1 MEQSASS
8 MLSKIL
14 RGEAAQAVQPVA
26 WRRTVGSPATPTSP
40 TAGVKSDTG
49 PKQLVTVDQEIGALH
64 ARIAEVEALAE
75 RRVREARD
83 TGFREGDA
91 AARNQIQ
98 PMLEKLAQ
106 SIQEVNG
113 LRAKLRHE
121 AESDLVKLALAIA
134 KKILHRELS
143 ADPDSISGLIRVA
156 VEKIRVQ
163 EILRVRVHPQHH
175 PVVQQI
181 LARLSTGAPIEI
193 FADHKLQLG
202 GVVVETTRGEFDASV
217 DLQLREI
224 ERGLTDRLAHA
235 AR

>member
-1 MEQSASS
+1 VERSASS

-14 RGEAAQAVQPVA
+14 RGEQAQSVQPVA
-26 WRRTVGSPATPTSP
+26 WRRTGGPAASPTSP
-40 TAGVKSDTG
+40 TAGVKTDS
-49 PKQLVTVDQEIGALH
+49 PRQLITVDQELGALH
-64 ARIAEVEALAE
+64 ARIAEVETLAE
-75 RRVREARD
+75 RRVREAREA
-83 TGFREGDA
+83 GFREGET
-91 AARNQIQ
+91 AARNQLQ
-98 PMLEKLAQ
+98 PVLEKLAQ

-121 AESDLVKLALAIA
+121 AEGDLVKLSLAIA

-143 ADPDSISGLIRVA
+143 SDPDSISGLIRVA

-163 EILRVRVHPQHH
+163 EILRVRIHPQHH
-175 PVVQQI
+175 QVVQQI

-193 FADHKLQLG
+193 FADNKMQLG

-217 DLQLREI
+217 DLQIREI
-224 ERGLTDRLAHA
+224 ERGLTDRLVHA